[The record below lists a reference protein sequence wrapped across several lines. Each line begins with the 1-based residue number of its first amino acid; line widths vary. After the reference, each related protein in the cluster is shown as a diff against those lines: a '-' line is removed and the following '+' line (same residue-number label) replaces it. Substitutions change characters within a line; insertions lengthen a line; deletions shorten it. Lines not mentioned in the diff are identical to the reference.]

1 MKNPPDD
8 AGRDEEVD
16 ARMKAAEI
24 IPNLFHVGP
33 ALDFGP
39 LPSVFYFA
47 LSGPD
52 SLCLDPF
59 NQPVQF
65 FEGKSIRIFSMTL
78 PAHEEG
84 LSPHHALSVWAEN
97 IAKGRDPLGPFFEE
111 ALKAIEYTVQQKLA
125 DPERLGIAGLSRG
138 GLIASHLAAREER
151 FKAILQ
157 FAPLTRVS
165 QGKDFESVKGHPLL
179 QTIDVFPLAK
189 QLANRHIRFYIG
201 NKDTRTHTKACF
213 EFAMELVGHSTL
225 RTPQIEF
232 IMTPSIGQMGHG
244 TSPEAFHQGAEWL
257 AQCLI

>member
-1 MKNPPDD
+1 
-8 AGRDEEVD
+8 
-16 ARMKAAEI
+16 MKAAEI

-33 ALDFGP
+33 ALDHGP
-39 LPSVFYFA
+39 LPSIFYFA

-52 SLCLDPF
+52 SLFLDPF

-65 FEGKSIRIFSMTL
+65 LDGKWIRVFSMTL

-84 LSPHHALSVWAEN
+84 LSPNDALAVWAED
-97 IAKGRDPLGPFFEE
+97 IAKGRDPLGAFFEQ
-111 ALKAIEYTVQQKLA
+111 ALQAVQYTVKQKLA
-125 DPERLGIAGLSRG
+125 DPHKLGIAGLSRG

-157 FAPLTRVS
+157 FAPITRIS
-165 QGKDFESVKGHPLL
+165 KGKDFESVQHHPLVQSL
-179 QTIDVFPLAK
+179 DVFPLAK

-201 NKDTRTHTKACF
+201 NKDTRTHTKSCF
-213 EFAMELVGHSTL
+213 EFAMQLVEHSTL

-244 TSPEAFHQGAEWL
+244 TSPEVFREGAEWL
-257 AQCLI
+257 AQCLV